1 MTTPIL
7 SKTRAAALAVGTI
20 FLATSYGETAL
31 AHDAGEEPRVS
42 ANLANFDDL
51 DFNVFTGQK
60 WDELHRSHAKDITV
74 HWPDGH
80 STRGIDVHID
90 DLAAMFV
97 YAPDTRIEIHPIKI
111 GSGDWTAVMGVLEG
125 TFTEP
130 MPTGEGSFIQPTGK
144 AFKINMVTIG
154 RWNDEGT
161 MDEEWLMW
169 DNLAFMKQ
177 IGLAE

>member
-1 MTTPIL
+1 MRTRNLSTTWP
-7 SKTRAAALAVGTI
+7 AALAVGT
-20 FLATSYGETAL
+20 LLVATSYGETAL
-31 AHDAGEEPRVS
+31 AHDADEETRVS

-60 WDELHRSHAKDITV
+60 WDELHRSHAKDIAV
-74 HWPDGH
+74 HWPDDH
-80 STRGIDVHID
+80 STKGIDVHIN

-97 YAPDTRIEIHPIKI
+97 YAPDTRIEVHPIKI
-111 GSGDWTAVMGVLEG
+111 GSGNLTAVMGVLEG

-130 MPTGEGSFIQPTGK
+130 MPTGDGKFIQPTGK
-144 AFKINMVTIG
+144 AFKIKMITIG
-154 RWNDEGT
+154 RWNEEGT

-169 DNLAFMKQ
+169 DNLTFMKQ

>member
-7 SKTRAAALAVGTI
+7 STTWPAALAVGTL
-20 FLATSYGETAL
+20 FLATSYGQAAL
-31 AHDAGEEPRVS
+31 AHDADEETRVS

-60 WDELHRSHAKDITV
+60 WDELHRSHAKDIIV

-80 STRGIDVHID
+80 TTEGIDVHID

-97 YAPDTRIEIHPIKI
+97 YAPDTRIEVHPINM
-111 GSGDWTAVMGVLEG
+111 GSGNLTAVMGVLEG

-130 MPTGEGSFIQPTGK
+130 MPTGDGNFIQPTGK
-144 AFKINMVTIG
+144 AFKIKMVTIG

-169 DNLAFMKQ
+169 DNLTFMKQ